1 MAFVKLYSGSD
12 GESHFEEFDLPLEP
26 ADLAHQ
32 GSYKINVSTATFS
45 REMIGHSKDYWHRNT
60 QPTYILFVSGMIEM
74 EVGSGE
80 KRCLGPGD
88 ILMVTEG
95 MTGRGH
101 RSRVVSNEP
110 LISLGIKLAD

>member
-1 MAFVKLYSGSD
+1 MAFVHLYSGSD

-26 ADLAHQ
+26 ADLVHQ
-32 GSYKINVSTATFS
+32 GSYKINVSTATFY
-45 REMIGHSKDYWHRNT
+45 REMTGQSKDHWHRNT

-88 ILMVTEG
+88 ILLEED

-101 RSRVVSNEP
+101 RARVVSNEP
-110 LISLGIKLAD
+110 LIVLDIKLAD